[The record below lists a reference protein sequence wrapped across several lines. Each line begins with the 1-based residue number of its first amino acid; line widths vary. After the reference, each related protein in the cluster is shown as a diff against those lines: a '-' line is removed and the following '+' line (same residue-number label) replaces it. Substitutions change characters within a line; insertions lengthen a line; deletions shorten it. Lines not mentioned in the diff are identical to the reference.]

1 MVSILTLLLSVTALV
16 TGIWTGGSDRMVA
29 AALVVLLLTRYAVR
43 RHFDRRAHRLASRE
57 LSGMPVGTAA
67 PTATSPVGVP

>member
-16 TGIWTGGSDRMVA
+16 TGMWTGGSDRMVA

-43 RHFDRRAHRLASRE
+43 RRIEHRAHRGV
-57 LSGMPVGTAA
+57 SGMPVSTDA
-67 PTATSPVGVP
+67 PTAASTVAVP